1 MDSFLNTITKIFYFP
16 SSCMQIT
23 AHGRTV
29 LVVGEELL
37 SAALD
42 PAEINRLITP
52 YWRVSVVEL
61 TSTTQGDLVKRV
73 RDGNAQV
80 GDVITAEFQSAGRG
94 RLDRT
99 FEAPKGTALLFS
111 FYIEPQRNR
120 DDWGWI
126 PLIAGY
132 SVAKTLHAFNATV
145 KWPNDILINNKKV
158 SGLIAE
164 VVGNGVVIGIG
175 INVGMSEDQL
185 PVETATSLLIEGGVD
200 LTRDEILC
208 EVLEEFEDH
217 FVQWDQGLDE
227 VQPLYMHLSATLG
240 KEVRVEYPGGATHLA
255 IAESISDVG
264 ALILDDGTHVQSADV
279 IHLR

>member
-1 MDSFLNTITKIFYFP
+1 V
-16 SSCMQIT
+16 
-23 AHGRTV
+23 GR
-29 LVVGEELL
+29 ELL
-37 SAALD
+37 GAALD
-42 PAEINRLITP
+42 QAEINRLITP
-52 YWRVSVVEL
+52 YWRVSVVDL
-61 TSTTQGDLVKRV
+61 TRSTQGDLVQRV

-80 GDVITAEFQSAGRG
+80 GDVIVAEFQSAGRG

-111 FYIEPQRNR
+111 FYIQPQRNR

-132 SVAKTLHAFNATV
+132 GVAKTLHAFHATV
-145 KWPNDILINNKKV
+145 KWPNDVLINNKKV

-175 INVGMSEDQL
+175 INVGMDEHQ
-185 PVETATSLLIEGGVD
+185 LIEDGVD

-208 EVLEEFEDH
+208 EVLEEFEEH
-217 FVQWDQGLDE
+217 FVLWDQGIDE
-227 VQPLYMHLSATLG
+227 VQPLYRHLSATLG

-255 IAESISDVG
+255 TAVSISDTG
-264 ALILDDGTHVQSADV
+264 ALVLDDGTHVQSADV

>member
-1 MDSFLNTITKIFYFP
+1 
-16 SSCMQIT
+16 MQIT

-29 LVVGEELL
+29 LVVGKELL

-42 PAEINRLITP
+42 QAEINRLITP

-61 TSTTQGDLVKRV
+61 TTSTQGDLVQRV
-73 RDGNAQV
+73 RDGDAQV
-80 GDVITAEFQSAGRG
+80 GDVIAAEFQSAGRG

-99 FEAPKGTALLFS
+99 FEAPKGSALLFS
-111 FYIEPQRNR
+111 FYIQPKRNR

-132 SVAKTLHAFNATV
+132 SVAKTLHAFHATV
-145 KWPNDILINNKKV
+145 KWPNDILINHKKV

-164 VVGNGVVIGIG
+164 VVGDGVVIGIG
-175 INVGMSEDQL
+175 INVAMNEDQL
-185 PVETATSLLIEGGVD
+185 PVETATSLLVEGGVD

-208 EVLEEFEDH
+208 EVLEEFEGH
-217 FVQWDQGLDE
+217 FVQWDQGIDE
-227 VQPLYMHLSATLG
+227 VQALYVHLSATLG

-255 IAESISDVG
+255 RAESISDIG
-264 ALILDDGTHVQSADV
+264 ALVLDDGTHVQSADV

>member
-1 MDSFLNTITKIFYFP
+1 MGK
-16 SSCMQIT
+16 
-23 AHGRTV
+23 
-29 LVVGEELL
+29 ELL

-61 TSTTQGDLVKRV
+61 TGTTQGDLVQRV
-73 RDGNAQV
+73 REGNARV
-80 GDVITAEFQSAGRG
+80 GDVIAAEFQSAGRG

-99 FEAPKGTALLFS
+99 FEAPKGSALLFS
-111 FYIEPQRNR
+111 FYIEPQRIR
-120 DDWGWI
+120 D
-126 PLIAGY
+126 
-132 SVAKTLHAFNATV
+132 VNH
-145 KWPNDILINNKKV
+145 KKV

-164 VVGNGVVIGIG
+164 VVGDGVVIGIG
-175 INVGMSEDQL
+175 INVAMSEAQL
-185 PVETATSLLIEGGVD
+185 PVDTATSLLIEGGVD

-208 EVLEEFEDH
+208 EVLEEFEEH
-217 FVQWDQGLDE
+217 FVQWDQGIDE
-227 VQPLYMHLSATLG
+227 VQALYVHLCSTLG

-255 IAESISDVG
+255 MAESISDVG

>member
-1 MDSFLNTITKIFYFP
+1 
-16 SSCMQIT
+16 MQIT

-29 LVVGEELL
+29 LVVGKELL

-42 PAEINRLITP
+42 QAEINRLITP

-61 TSTTQGDLVKRV
+61 TSTTQGDLVQRV
-73 RDGNAQV
+73 RDGNARI

-99 FEAPKGTALLFS
+99 FEAPRGTALLFS

-132 SVAKTLHAFNATV
+132 SVAKTLHAFHATV
-145 KWPNDILINNKKV
+145 KWPNDILINHKKV

-164 VVGNGVVIGIG
+164 VVGNGLVIGIG
-175 INVGMSEDQL
+175 INVGMSENQL
-185 PVETATSLLIEGGVD
+185 PVDTATSLLVEGGVD
-200 LTRDEILC
+200 LTRDEILS
-208 EVLEEFEDH
+208 EVLEEFEEH
-217 FVQWDQGLDE
+217 FVQWDQGIDE
-227 VQPLYMHLSATLG
+227 VQALYVHLCSTLG

-255 IAESISDVG
+255 IAESISDIG
-264 ALILDDGTHVQSADV
+264 ALVLDDGVHVQSADV

>member
-1 MDSFLNTITKIFYFP
+1 
-16 SSCMQIT
+16 MQIT
-23 AHGRTV
+23 AHERTV

-61 TSTTQGDLVKRV
+61 TGTTQGDLVQRV

-80 GDVITAEFQSAGRG
+80 GDVLVADFQTAGRG
-94 RLDRT
+94 RLDRS
-99 FEAPKGTALLFS
+99 FDAPPGTALLFS

-126 PLIAGY
+126 SLIAGY
-132 SVAKTLHAFNATV
+132 SVAQSLHAFHATV
-145 KWPNDILINNKKV
+145 KWPNDILIGDKKV

-164 VVGNGVVIGIG
+164 VVGDGVVIGIG
-175 INVGMSEDQL
+175 VNVAMEQDQL

-208 EVLEEFEDH
+208 EILEEFEEH
-217 FVQWDQGLDE
+217 FVQWDQGIDE

-240 KEVRVEYPGGATHLA
+240 KDVRVDYPGGGSHLA
-255 IAESISDVG
+255 VAESISDIG